1 MTTLTETQDDFW
13 APKRRLT
20 LAQARRRSD
29 LVRFLRML
37 FTTAA
42 AISAG
47 VLIGSLAYSVISHER
62 PTEADRTTN
71 VVTMMNPRFT
81 GRDAN
86 GVPYVITA
94 DTAQRNPVN
103 AQLVEL
109 SNPALDDGLTGTV
122 RAPRGV
128 FDQESQ
134 QLELFEEVILTDNG
148 GNRFVTTHARMF
160 VEENRVVG
168 LEPLVGSGPLGQI
181 KADSYEITDGG
192 ARIIFKGNVWTE
204 LQPARRDGRDTG
216 EE

>member
-1 MTTLTETQDDFW
+1 MTAEFTPAGDFW

-47 VLIGSLAYSVISHER
+47 VLIGSLAYSVISHGNM
-62 PTEADRTTN
+62 PQTNRTAN
-71 VVTMMNPRFT
+71 IVTMLNPRFT

-94 DTAQRNPVN
+94 DTAQRNPGN
-103 AQLVEL
+103 AQLVDL
-109 SNPALDDGLTGTV
+109 VNPALDEGSTGKV
-122 RAPRGV
+122 QAPRGV

-134 QLELFEEVILTDNG
+134 QLELFENVVLTDNA
-148 GNRFVTTHARMF
+148 GNRFETTHARMF
-160 VEENRVVG
+160 VEENRVIG
-168 LEPLVGSGPLGQI
+168 LEPLVGAGPLGQI
-181 KADSYEITDGG
+181 RADSYEIQDGG
-192 ARIIFKGNVWTE
+192 ARIVFKGNVWTE
-204 LQPARRDGRDTG
+204 IQPARRDGRESG